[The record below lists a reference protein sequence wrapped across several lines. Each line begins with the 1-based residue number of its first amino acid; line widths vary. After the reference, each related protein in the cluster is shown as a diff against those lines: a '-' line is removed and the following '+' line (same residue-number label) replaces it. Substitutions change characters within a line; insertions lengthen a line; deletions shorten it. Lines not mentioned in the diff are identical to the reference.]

1 MGHGRLLDCM
11 KTGSRRPRRTLAG
24 VCCGVA
30 LVWSSIASAGVWT
43 THGPNGGEVN
53 AIAVDPSTPTTVYA
67 ATEFGGFFK
76 SLDGGETWSPIGGS
90 LTDPTP
96 PSLTGIAVDPVTP
109 TRVYATARVGLD
121 GGLYRSTDA
130 GASWSFTRLG
140 VLNAV
145 AIDPATPSTIY
156 AVGDGIRKSSD
167 AGANWT
173 EVQTFPNFACVA
185 IAPSSPSTVYAGGLK
200 STDGGATWKTV
211 FSNSGSVLAV
221 AIHPTMPNIVYLG
234 VDDAGVFKT
243 VDDGKTWTP
252 IGPDVGGRTLTV
264 RALAIDPTNPE
275 TVYAAGLTINGGFSV
290 YKTTNG
296 GATWTSS
303 PITVITQSIAL
314 DPATPTTVFAGTLDF
329 GVWRSTDGAASWNSA
344 STGLAN
350 TFVHALA
357 VDATPGTVYAAADRN
372 GIVSGSTVARST
384 DGGATWAPTAS
395 IDSGLSTLLAV
406 ATDPSTPGTAYVG
419 TSLNGVFKTVD
430 GGQSWSPLP
439 GGDASSPSVLVETI
453 VVDPSSPSTVY
464 AGGLGGAFVS
474 TVGGASWT
482 AINTGLPEV
491 VISMAIDPTKTSTL
505 YAGTLMEPGAGIFKT
520 TNAGGMWV
528 PINTGL
534 PMMNGMMD
542 PSLVTALAIDPMAPN
557 TLYAAVEFL
566 GVYKTTDGGA
576 SWAAASNGLP
586 SLRVAALAV
595 DPAIPNTVFAG
606 TLDQGVFVSVDG
618 GASWASMNDG
628 LFNRSI
634 GALAVERDRIYAGSH
649 SDGAFAMPLGPVITT
664 TSTSTTTSST
674 TSTTLQPVILGKTI
688 EIKDPNP
695 ADPSRRQVVV
705 VARELASSDG
715 LDPATVAANGA
726 TLVVEAAGERPSSQ
740 EFSLPAPWTL
750 LGTTGVRYVD
760 SKGLNGQVKLAQLS
774 KTTKGTFEL
783 KLKIQGKVGPGE
795 QPLVLVVPPN
805 PGTEATVFLQV
816 NGGAGY
822 CVAFGGPAGGQIAN
836 KGATS
841 FKVTNPTEQ
850 ICLPPG

>member
-1 MGHGRLLDCM
+1 MGHGRLLACR
-11 KTGSRRPRRTLAG
+11 KTGSRRSRRVLAG

-30 LVWSSIASAGVWT
+30 LVWSSIASGGVWT
-43 THGPNGGEVN
+43 THGPGGGEVN
-53 AIAVDPSTPTTVYA
+53 AIAVVPSTPTTIYA
-67 ATEFGGFFK
+67 ATAFGGFFK
-76 SLDGGETWSPIGGS
+76 SLDGGETWSPIGGG
-90 LTDPTP
+90 LTPALP
-96 PSLTGIAVDPVTP
+96 FLTGIAVDPATP
-109 TRVYATARVGLD
+109 PRVYATARVGLD

-140 VLNAV
+140 GLDSV
-145 AIDPATPSTIY
+145 AIDPATPSTLY
-156 AVGDGIRKSSD
+156 AVGDRGVLKSSD

-173 EVQTFPNFACVA
+173 SVQPEPSVCVA
-185 IAPSSPSTVYAGGLK
+185 IAPSSPSTVYAGGNELLK
-200 STDGGATWKTV
+200 TTDGGATWTTV
-211 FSNSGSVLAV
+211 LVNSESSVAV
-221 AIHPTMPNIVYLG
+221 AIHPTMPNIVYAGLE
-234 VDDAGVFKT
+234 DAGVFKT
-243 VDDGKTWTP
+243 VDGGTTWTP
-252 IGPDVGGRTLTV
+252 IGPAVRDGQVLTV
-264 RALAIDPTNPE
+264 LGLAIDPANPD
-275 TVYAAGLTINGGFSV
+275 TVYASGLTVNGGFSV

-296 GATWTSS
+296 GTTWTST
-303 PITVITQSIAL
+303 PITVRLTSAIAL
-314 DPATPTTVFAGTLDF
+314 APATPATVFVGAFDD
-329 GVWRSTDGAASWNSA
+329 GVWRSTDGAASWNQA

-350 TFVHALA
+350 TWVRALA
-357 VDATPGTVYAAADRN
+357 VDATAGTVYAATDRN
-372 GIVSGSTVARST
+372 GIARST
-384 DGGATWAPTAS
+384 DGGATWTPTAS

-439 GGDASSPSVLVETI
+439 GGDAPSTLVETI

-464 AGGLGGAFVS
+464 VGGGGGAFVS
-474 TVGGASWT
+474 TDGGGSWT
-482 AINTGLPEV
+482 GINTGLPV
-491 VISMAIDPTKTSTL
+491 LVISMAIDPTKTSTL
-505 YAGTLMEPGAGIFKT
+505 YAGIVMEPGAGIFKT
-520 TNAGGMWV
+520 TNAGGRWV

-534 PMMNGMMD
+534 PMMDG
-542 PSLVTALAIDPMAPN
+542 SLVTALAIDPMAPN
-557 TLYAAVEFL
+557 TLYAAL
-566 GVYKTTDGGA
+566 DLQGVYKTTDGGA

-586 SLRVAALAV
+586 SVRVAALAV
-595 DPAIPNTVFAG
+595 DPASPNIVFVG
-606 TLDQGVFVSVDG
+606 TLDRGVFVSVDG

-628 LFNRSI
+628 LFNPSI
-634 GALAVERDRIYAGSH
+634 NALAVERDRIYAGSNP
-649 SDGAFAMPLGPVITT
+649 DGAFAMPLGPVITT

-705 VARELASSDG
+705 LARELASSDG

-726 TLVVEAAGERPSSQ
+726 TLVVNAAGGTPSS
-740 EFSLPAPWTL
+740 ELFSMPAPWTL
-750 LGTTGVRYVD
+750 IGTTGVRYVD
-760 SKGLNGQVKLAQLS
+760 NKGLNGQVKLAQLS
-774 KTTKGTFEL
+774 KTAKGTFEL

-805 PGTEATVFLQV
+805 PGTEASVFLQV